1 MSDITL
7 TSAASVSLAS
17 SWRVIT
23 RYGPQGVQKKTT
35 EAARAAGG
43 FSFAVAGLPSGARLT
58 KAVFTC
64 QAQVDGGGVYTIAGT
79 KNQRVVEIKAPAV
92 AKNGTVISVGISFRG
107 VPTGQEEGLP
117 GTGRLYT
124 AFFKAWGASL
134 KITYTTGD
142 GTGGGGGPAQT
153 GSLPHPVS
161 PGRAGADCFY
171 YPEGTTDFSGNGLAL
186 RPLECTI
193 TEERN
198 GDFSASLT
206 LAMDDGGAW
215 MRLARRGLLRLP
227 SPARRCPALTIAS
240 AETQRSVFVLAAPRG
255 YASLYSKPTSGASQS
270 EMGWALCRLENGARL
285 QKIEERRMAYDNALW
300 YRCTDE
306 ASGQTGWI
314 RAALV
319 TAATD
324 GAAATAAVA
333 EPQQRDQLF
342 RVCNLQADTE
352 AHTLTVRARHIFYD
366 GVKAIILPTGGKI
379 EKKAAQ
385 AALAALLA
393 AADHP
398 LPYALYTDCT
408 GQVTGDFGGKTFC
421 EALLDP
427 ESGIAAQLGA
437 QLVRDNFD
445 VYLLKEA
452 GRESGL
458 RIQHG
463 RNLAGAT
470 LTEDSDATANRI
482 IADIDGKTTIVD
494 DPDRAEGAE
503 ILAVSRKYDKDGGT
517 AQAQA
522 EQEFAQGLAGGDFT
536 LDVDFVQLAEA
547 AEYPQYA
554 GLQKLFLGDAVSI
567 TLPQARL
574 KAEITGIVWDCLLR
588 RYSEVTLGATAV
600 QRLRG
605 SVPSYQLGGVRTGKL
620 LGQVGGYQIADGAI
634 EADKIAAGAIT
645 AEKILAGAIEAG
657 KIAAGAIAAEKLAA
671 GAVTAGK
678 IAAGAI
684 EADKLKA
691 GAVTAEKL
699 AAGAVTAEKIAAEAV
714 TAEKIAAGAIEAGK
728 LKVGAVTAEKLA
740 AGAVTAE
747 KIAARTITAEK
758 IAAGTVTA
766 ESGIL
771 ADGVVGTAQIAD
783 GSITDAKIV
792 GLTASKITAGTINA
806 AEININNLNADNITA
821 GTINGQRIPV
831 LGGDK
836 IEDGAI
842 SGVKIVNG
850 AVETEK
856 IADGAVTAAKIVA
869 EAVTAE
875 KIAAGAVTAN
885 KILAGAV
892 TADKLAANAVTAD
905 KIAANAITT
914 QQLAASVGSD
924 LDLSSNK
931 SINLKVQAAVDG
943 IQVGGTNLL
952 PDTQAFGAPPAGG
965 NGALT
970 DETYRGLAIRAYDAT
985 SITAEFAEFA
995 QWVDAVYPE
1004 YGDAYTMSFY
1014 AKGSGTLTAYFYSSN
1029 NGSSV
1034 RPVSAI
1040 GSAGSSP
1047 GPSDGHWAFP
1057 LTSEWER
1064 YWVSYKMADTGD
1076 KTIGK
1081 HVLLR
1086 LFKGNKASV
1095 CGVKLEKGNKATDW
1109 SPAPEDAE
1117 NRISAAETQI
1127 AQNATDISL
1136 RATKTELDGLQIGGV
1151 NLMQDTKAYGGNGGA
1166 NYTIVAPLQTE
1177 TYNGFAVR
1185 RGENTSD
1192 ANALQFKMAYAFQP
1206 GESYTL
1212 SFWGKGSGAA
1222 QALITGYAYPCTS
1235 ISSEGTAGTD
1245 AGGANTFSVSS
1256 AWKRYWVTFTMG
1268 NWATVPIGKELWL
1281 RARTRNDS
1289 GRVLD
1294 VCGLKLERGSRA
1306 TDWSPSPEDPA
1317 RGVKTS
1323 SITVAAG
1330 SIDIDTGGSL
1340 NLNGADMTL
1349 NSAASMTIQSG
1360 GTFQLTAPEENESY
1374 IRFGDA
1380 DTPNFSASASGDV
1393 VAQTLRVAGMWPL
1406 LAAMS
1411 GLKVSVAQTAP
1422 SGSNILWIK
1431 PSATSRKTYAYQQSG
1446 SDVYIVG
1453 EGQQVTLAQA
1463 DTSTLSGSTFSY
1475 TVTLPI
1481 SEYGGKTHSNV
1492 QVHAYLINGSK
1503 TIDMGYKQITL
1514 YAWVNTTL
1522 TYTVTSSINLASAAG
1537 NVALKI
1543 DTRKDGSK
1551 YTTSGIRVQR
1561 GGNISASIVSDQGAS
1576 AGAQSCQVF
1585 YIP

>member
-1 MSDITL
+1 MPDITL

-23 RYGPQGVQKKTT
+23 RYGPQGAQKQTT

-107 VPTGQEEGLP
+107 VPTGLEEGLP

-134 KITYTTGD
+134 KITYTTGG
-142 GTGGGGGPAQT
+142 GTGGGSSGPAQT

-255 YASLYSKPTSGASQS
+255 YASLYSKPTSGDSQS

-324 GAAATAAVA
+324 GAAATAAAVA

-645 AEKILAGAIEAG
+645 AEKILAGAIETG
-657 KIAAGAIAAEKLAA
+657 KIAAGAITAEKLAA

-714 TAEKIAAGAIEAGK
+714 TAEKLAAGAVEADK
-728 LKVGAVTAEKLA
+728 IKAGAVTAAKLA

-821 GTINGQRIPV
+821 GTINGQRIPT

-856 IADGAVTAAKIVA
+856 IKDGAVTAAKIVA

-875 KIAAGAVTAN
+875 KIAANAVTAN

-914 QQLAASVGSD
+914 QKLAASVGSD

-931 SINLKVQAAVDG
+931 SINLKVGAV
-943 IQVGGTNLL
+943 
-952 PDTQAFGAPPAGG
+952 
-965 NGALT
+965 
-970 DETYRGLAIRAYDAT
+970 E
-985 SITAEFAEFA
+985 
-995 QWVDAVYPE
+995 
-1004 YGDAYTMSFY
+1004 
-1014 AKGSGTLTAYFYSSN
+1014 
-1029 NGSSV
+1029 
-1034 RPVSAI
+1034 
-1040 GSAGSSP
+1040 
-1047 GPSDGHWAFP
+1047 
-1057 LTSEWER
+1057 ER
-1064 YWVSYKMADTGD
+1064 V
-1076 KTIGK
+1076 
-1081 HVLLR
+1081 
-1086 LFKGNKASV
+1086 
-1095 CGVKLEKGNKATDW
+1095 
-1109 SPAPEDAE
+1109 
-1117 NRISAAETQI
+1117 SAAETQI

-1166 NYTIVAPLQTE
+1166 NYTVSGALRTE
-1177 TYNGFAVR
+1177 AYNGFTVR

-1192 ANALQFKMAYAFQP
+1192 ANALQFKMPYAFQP
-1206 GESYTL
+1206 KESYTL
-1212 SFWGKGSGAA
+1212 SFWAKGSGAA
-1222 QALITGYAYPCTS
+1222 QALITGYTYPCTS
-1235 ISSEGTAGTD
+1235 VSSEGTQGTD
-1245 AGGANTFSVSS
+1245 EGGANTFFVTS

-1268 NWATVPIGKELWL
+1268 AWASVPTGKELLL
-1281 RARTRNDS
+1281 RARNSTS

-1317 RGVKTS
+1317 RSVKTS
-1323 SITVAAG
+1323 SVTVNAEGIYLDSTGEISLAAG
-1330 SIDIDTGGSL
+1330 GKI
-1340 NLNGADMTL
+1340 N
-1349 NSAASMTIQSG
+1349 IQSG
-1360 GTFQLTAPEENESY
+1360 ADEGNQILL
-1374 IRFGDA
+1374 GDL
-1380 DTPNFSASASGDV
+1380 FSATDQG
-1393 VAQTLRVAGMWPL
+1393 G
-1406 LAAMS
+1406 
-1411 GLKVSVAQTAP
+1411 
-1422 SGSNILWIK
+1422 
-1431 PSATSRKTYAYQQSG
+1431 
-1446 SDVYIVG
+1446 
-1453 EGQQVTLAQA
+1453 VT
-1463 DTSTLSGSTFSY
+1463 
-1475 TVTLPI
+1475 
-1481 SEYGGKTHSNV
+1481 GKTANF
-1492 QVHAYLINGSK
+1492 GSLLV
-1503 TIDMGYKQITL
+1503 GG
-1514 YAWVNTTL
+1514 NP
-1522 TYTVTSSINLASAAG
+1522 AA
-1537 NVALKI
+1537 AL
-1543 DTRKDGSK
+1543 
-1551 YTTSGIRVQR
+1551 
-1561 GGNISASIVSDQGAS
+1561 GGNIVVAS
-1576 AGAQSCQVF
+1576 AQPSGNGILWLKPNSVATVQYQRATPSTRSWWLEGTRVIESIAAKTTDVLPGGTIHYKLTLPLYALSRLEGVVVAPRLSKSGISGEVALGAQTISILGLNVLTLEGESAINLGAAPGTPITLALDVTNGDGQKLFVQSDTTIQLEISNRTVASGGVQALEA
-1585 YIP
+1585 YWIP